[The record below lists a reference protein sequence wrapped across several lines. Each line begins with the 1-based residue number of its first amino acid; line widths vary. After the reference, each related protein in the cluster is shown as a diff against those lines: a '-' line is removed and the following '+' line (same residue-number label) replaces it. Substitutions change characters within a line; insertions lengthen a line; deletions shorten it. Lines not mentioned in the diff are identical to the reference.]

1 MVVWRFRKDTR
12 APVLAAIEEEA
23 RRSSWEDVW
32 RAELRLGCGRGGIV
46 AGGGFFF
53 VGIRGWGMR
62 DGTKGSVALVADG
75 WIIRRAARDGYR
87 SSWLI
92 RVQAP
97 LLPRVSTAIRACWS
111 ESAETRQKVNNERVT
126 YSRYQL

>member
-53 VGIRGWGMR
+53 CGDSWMGDARWHEGKCCTRCRWMDNSKGCTRWLSIELVDPSPSSFASSRVDCYTSLLVGERGNPPEG
-62 DGTKGSVALVADG
+62 K
-75 WIIRRAARDGYR
+75 
-87 SSWLI
+87 
-92 RVQAP
+92 
-97 LLPRVSTAIRACWS
+97 
-111 ESAETRQKVNNERVT
+111 
-126 YSRYQL
+126 